1 MMKYLFGLIGWIG
14 LLTACSSINYLSID
28 TFNPAEVT
36 VPSSAN
42 KVLIV
47 NHAVPQ
53 PADWGYSYTVSGKVK
68 ATQGAKADS
77 ALVDF
82 CQSLGE
88 AMVAEEFFQD
98 VLLYHEPTRADQ
110 HPEYDLK
117 MTAQQVDSLCEV
129 AGADLLL
136 SLDRLLFESSR
147 EDTDLGGGF
156 TVGEVK
162 VRMAGVIRAYL
173 PGRAAP
179 LATIQLVDSV
189 AWEQSAEL
197 PPILNELLP
206 SSEEAL
212 RTAGRYLGA
221 KASVNFV
228 PHWQRETRWYFSTS
242 GAVWKEAAAY
252 ATNER
257 WEKAEERW
265 NRIYQTSK
273 GWKSRAQV
281 ASNLALCAEMKGD
294 LQQAHEWASISY
306 ELFKQKAGE
315 EDQQAQLLELYV
327 KALTERVRANQ
338 KLDVQIGKQ

>member
-1 MMKYLFGLIGWIG
+1 MKHLFGLIGWIG

-98 VLLYHEPTRADQ
+98 VLLYHEPTRADL

-252 ATNER
+252 AANER

-265 NRIYQTSK
+265 NRICQTSK

-327 KALTERVRANQ
+327 KALTERIRANQ

>member
-1 MMKYLFGLIGWIG
+1 MKHLFGLIGWVW

-36 VPSSAN
+36 FPSSAN

-53 PADWGYSYTVSGKVK
+53 PADWGYSYTVDGKVK

-98 VLLYHEPTRADQ
+98 VMLYHEPTRTDQ

-117 MTAQQVDSLCEV
+117 MTAQQVDSLCDI

-147 EDTDLGGGF
+147 EETDLGGGF
-156 TVGEVK
+156 TIGNIKVK
-162 VRMAGVIRAYL
+162 MAGVIRAYL

-179 LATIQLVDSV
+179 LATVQMVDSLV
-189 AWEQSAEL
+189 WEQSAEL
-197 PPILNELLP
+197 TPILSELLP
-206 SSEEAL
+206 SPEEAL
-212 RTAGRYLGA
+212 RTASSYLGA
-221 KASVNFV
+221 KARVNFV
-228 PHWQRETRWYFSTS
+228 PHWQRETRWYFSSS
-242 GAVWKEAAAY
+242 GAVWKEASAY
-252 ATNER
+252 AANER
-257 WEKAEERW
+257 WENAEERW
-265 NRIYQTSK
+265 SRLYQSSK
-273 GWKSRAQV
+273 GWKTRAQS
-281 ASNLALCAEMKGD
+281 ASNLALCEEMKGD
-294 LQQAHEWASISY
+294 LQKAYEWATTSY
-306 ELFKQKAGE
+306 DLFKQKAGE
-315 EDQQAQLLELYV
+315 EDQQTQLLELYV
-327 KALTERVRANQ
+327 KALAERIRSDQ
-338 KLDVQIGKQ
+338 KLDVQIGKE

>member
-1 MMKYLFGLIGWIG
+1 MKHLFGLIGWIG

-53 PADWGYSYTVSGKVK
+53 PADWGYSYTVSEKVK

-117 MTAQQVDSLCEV
+117 MPAQQVDNLCEV

-156 TVGEVK
+156 TVGEIK

-252 ATNER
+252 AASER

-327 KALTERVRANQ
+327 KALTERIRANQ

>member
-1 MMKYLFGLIGWIG
+1 MKHLFGLIGWIG

-117 MTAQQVDSLCEV
+117 MPAQQVDSLCEV

-252 ATNER
+252 AANER

-265 NRIYQTSK
+265 SRIYQTSK

-327 KALTERVRANQ
+327 KALTERIQANQ

>member
-1 MMKYLFGLIGWIG
+1 MKHLFGLIGWIW

-36 VPSSAN
+36 FPSSVR

-53 PADWGYSYTVSGKVK
+53 PADWGYSYTVAGKVK
-68 ATQGAKADS
+68 STQGAKADS

-88 AMVAEEFFQD
+88 SMVAEEFFQD
-98 VLLYHEPTRADQ
+98 VLLYHEPTRTDA

-117 MTAQQVDSLCEV
+117 MPAQLVDSLCEV

-136 SLDRLLFESSR
+136 SLDRLLFESNR
-147 EDTDLGGGF
+147 EETDLGGGF
-156 TVGEVK
+156 TIGNSK

-179 LATIQLVDSV
+179 LATVQMVDSV
-189 AWEQSAEL
+189 MWEQSAEL
-197 PPILNELLP
+197 TPILNELLP
-206 SSEEAL
+206 SPEEAL

-221 KASVNFV
+221 KARVNFV
-228 PHWQRETRWYFSTS
+228 PHWQRETRWYFSAS
-242 GAVWKEAAAY
+242 GAVWKEASAY
-252 ATNER
+252 AVNER

-265 NRIYQTSK
+265 NRLYQSSK
-273 GWKSRAQV
+273 GWKARAQA
-281 ASNLALCAEMKGD
+281 ASNLALCEEMKGD
-294 LQQAHEWASISY
+294 LQKAHEWANISY
-306 ELFKQKAGE
+306 ELFQQKAGE
-315 EDQQAQLLELYV
+315 EDQQRQLLELYV
-327 KALTERVRANQ
+327 KALAERIHSDQ
-338 KLDVQIGKQ
+338 KLDVQIGKE